1 LILPVKHSI
10 LYYNRNI
17 YWCAETYNGLP
28 TLLVYVKLNE
38 KTKNIEYIE
47 NSLTIAEMLVFNYDV
62 LKLKCKNEVE
72 TKITKIWNNSY
83 GLTEKDEN
91 QIINKI
97 LSYVM
102 QK

>member
-1 LILPVKHSI
+1 
-10 LYYNRNI
+10 
-17 YWCAETYNGLP
+17 
-28 TLLVYVKLNE
+28 VYVRLSE

-62 LKLKCKNEVE
+62 LKAKCKNEVS
-72 TKITKIWNNSY
+72 TKITKVWSNPY
-83 GLTEKDEN
+83 GLTKKDDN

-97 LSYVM
+97 LTYAV

>member
-1 LILPVKHSI
+1 
-10 LYYNRNI
+10 
-17 YWCAETYNGLP
+17 
-28 TLLVYVKLNE
+28 VYVRLSE

-62 LKLKCKNEVE
+62 LKLKCKNQVE
-72 TKITKIWNNSY
+72 TKITKVWNNPY
-83 GLTEKDEN
+83 GLTEKDET